1 MMSYNFYVHFIKSV
15 WLENNW

>member
-1 MMSYNFYVHFIKSV
+1 MSYNFYVHFIKSV